1 MSEYQDNVVFIQQAP
16 AARKAVE
23 ALAGQVISFDT
34 ETTGLNVRSGEQ
46 DIGRT
51 IQFSMRPWAGAIVME
66 MVDEMKPFIDE
77 ILWSAE
83 EVIAHNIKFDVHV
96 AETFLGYSL
105 FQVYDYEKLHDT
117 VWSAA
122 FVDERDG
129 KKLKELAV
137 RHLNDKAAG
146 SQAALKRFMK
156 DNGFD
161 WATVPVEQ
169 LIVYG
174 GNDAIITG
182 QLFDLLHPKAMAI
195 APEAYT
201 REQHLAPVLYA
212 MERAGMLLD
221 VPLLEQVAKEEE
233 AARDAALL
241 QVRTMYPGLNPNS
254 HVQVRKAFEER
265 GMEIPDT
272 QAPTL
277 RKAYAAGED
286 LAGAILKFRKHGKT
300 FGTYCKP
307 WLEVVTSKGRI
318 HPSINSLG
326 AKTGRMSSEKPNF
339 QNIPRGHRLRDIILA
354 EEGSTMLVA
363 DWNQME
369 LRLYAHFAR
378 DEAMRAA
385 FLDGHDIYQEVADTL
400 GVERQVGK
408 MMMLASIYGAGPT
421 TIKRQAINMAY
432 ALGMEDL
439 IPTLRDYDWQ
449 DLHER
454 FHAKYNIKNLSDQC
468 ELQARRRGALGEPYI
483 MTTGGR
489 RQRPKRV
496 KLKPVNGYRQTVFI
510 FKDLANSLVQG
521 SSADMMKQALIET
534 AEAGYLQYMR
544 LTVHDEQV
552 LEVPLELVDEVSE
565 TLDRLMTRREFVP
578 PLTIGADSAQR
589 YGQAK

>member
-1 MSEYQDNVVFIQQAP
+1 MSSDAKVVFITQP
-16 AARKAVE
+16 ESAALAVE
-23 ALAGQVISFDT
+23 ALAGGVIAFDT

-51 IQFSMRPWAGAIVME
+51 IQFSKRPWNGAVVFE
-66 MVDEMKPFIDE
+66 MNDKMKDYIED
-77 ILWSAE
+77 ILRNARYL
-83 EVIAHNIKFDVHV
+83 IAHNLKFDMHI
-96 AETFLGYSL
+96 AQTYLGYNL
-105 FQVYDYEKLHDT
+105 FDFYPPEHLHDT

-122 FVDERDG
+122 LVDEREG
-129 KKLKELAV
+129 KRLKELAV
-137 RHLNDKAAG
+137 RFLNDKAAD
-146 SQAALKRFMK
+146 SQTLLKRYMK
-156 DNGFD
+156 QNDYD

-182 QLFDLLHPKAMAI
+182 QLFDLLNPKAIDLA
-195 APEAYT
+195 AEAYT

-212 MERAGMLLD
+212 MERSGMLLD
-221 VPLLEQVAKEEE
+221 VPLLEQVAEEE
-233 AARDAALL
+233 KDLRDAALL
-241 QVRTMYPGLNPNS
+241 DVRTMYPGLNPNS
-254 HVQVRKAFEER
+254 HLQVRAAFDER

-272 QAPTL
+272 QASTL
-277 RKAYAAGED
+277 RKAFADGED
-286 LAGAILKFRKHGKT
+286 LAGAILRFRKHSKT
-300 FGTYCKP
+300 YGTYCKP
-307 WLEVVTSKGRI
+307 WLKLVTSQGRI

-339 QNIPRGHRLRDIILA
+339 QNIPRGHRLRDIIIA

-385 FLDGHDIYQEVADTL
+385 FLEGHDIYQEVADTL

-408 MMMLASIYGAGPT
+408 MMMLASIYGAGPR
-421 TIKRQAINMAY
+421 TIKKQAINMAF

-454 FHAKYNIKNLSDQC
+454 FHARYNIRNLADQC
-468 ELQARRRGALGEPYI
+468 ELQARRRGMLGEPYI

-489 RQRPKRV
+489 RQRPKKV
-496 KLKPVNGYRQTVFI
+496 KLAPVNGYRQTVEI
-510 FKDLANSLVQG
+510 YKDLANSLVQG

-534 AEAGYLQYMR
+534 AEAGYLKYMR

-552 LEVPLELVDEVSE
+552 LEVPLDKVAEVSE
-565 TLDRLMTRREFVP
+565 TLDRLMTRREYVP
-578 PLTIGADSAQR
+578 PLTIGADTARR
-589 YGQAK
+589 YGEAK